1 MKLLAID
8 CSAIPASVAITDNEK
23 LLTEFYCNI
32 GLTHSQTL
40 MPMVEATLKAT
51 NLELCD
57 IDGLCI
63 SAGPGSFT
71 GVRIGISTIKGLAAP
86 KNKKCVGVSTL
97 EAMAYGCTSFS
108 GIVAAI
114 MDARCNQCYC
124 ALFLSENNKITR
136 ITEDMALPMSELCDK
151 IKELN
156 SKHNKPV
163 LAVGDGAALFTK
175 GFGEQLPFT
184 SLASE
189 GCRYQSARFVA
200 AAALNKFILG
210 ETLNHSELQPIYLR
224 LPQAEREL
232 KKKPEEKK

>member
-1 MKLLAID
+1 MKLLALE
-8 CSAIPASVAITDNEK
+8 CSAIPASVAVTDGDK
-23 LLTEFYCNI
+23 LLAEFYCNI

-51 NLELCD
+51 NLDVND

-71 GVRIGISTIKGLAAP
+71 GVRIGISTLKGLAAP
-86 KNKKCVGVSTL
+86 HNKRCVGVSTL
-97 EAMAYGCTSFS
+97 EAMAYGCTSFC

-124 ALFLSENNKITR
+124 ALFLCENNKVTR
-136 ITEDMALPMSELCDK
+136 ISEDMALPMAELCDK

-156 SKHNKPV
+156 LEYNKPV
-163 LAVGDGAALFTK
+163 LAVGDGAALFIK
-175 GFGEQLPFT
+175 GFGEQLPFAR
-184 SLASE
+184 LASE

-200 AAALNKFILG
+200 AAAKNKFING
-210 ETLNHSELQPIYLR
+210 ETLNHNELQPIYLR

-232 KKKPEEKK
+232 KKKLEEKK